1 MAEPWYQDGLAFEC
15 TRCGNCCRGEPG
27 YVWVTDE
34 EIRKI
39 AEFRGEPVTQT
50 RDLHTKIVG
59 HRRSLRERSNGDCDF
74 WDKEAGCTIYP
85 VRPPQ
90 CRTWP
95 FWVSNLETPD
105 DWERTKR
112 TCPGAGKGELISSEE
127 ITRRLKVIRI

>member
-1 MAEPWYQDGLAFEC
+1 
-15 TRCGNCCRGEPG
+15 
-27 YVWVTDE
+27 VTDE